1 MDRSARMSEFVEESL
16 STFDPG
22 PKDRLRES
30 LDQVSISV
38 AVTAPAHASR
48 LKVLAAF
55 DEVALR
61 RLAAIHG
68 RYLRMSSVPSWCDTV
83 ALG

>member
-1 MDRSARMSEFVEESL
+1 MSELMEESL
-16 STFDPG
+16 STLDPG

-48 LKVLAAF
+48 LKVRAAF

-68 RYLRMSSVPSWCDTV
+68 RCLRMSPVPSLCDTV
-83 ALG
+83 VLG